1 MTAPMHTR
9 CPQCQTIF
17 HVTPAQL
24 EARAGLVRCGIC
36 ASAFQ
41 ADQNLIE
48 TLPNNH
54 RAAHTPAADEIART
68 DPIERTVTG
77 PPNSPADDD
86 LPLMNEFPL
95 VPERRR
101 TPTAVWLLGGVLL
114 LALLAAQ
121 VAYFYAPQLARDARL
136 KPWLALYCERAGCD
150 LKPSRANVAD
160 RTGTNQ
166 RGAASALRKRAA
178 PQRCA
183 RQPRRAGPTPPGH
196 GGQPDRQRGS
206 GAGAPRLHAGT
217 VPGIP
222 RRPWRAGAERCR
234 ACAPRRHQRRWPR
247 RRLRDTSRHLTG
259 ITDVNIFPCVPEI
272 IL

>member
-1 MTAPMHTR
+1 MTTPMHTR

-54 RAAHTPAADEIART
+54 RTVHTPATDEIART
-68 DPIERTVTG
+68 DPIERAITG
-77 PPNSPADDD
+77 PSDSPTDDD

-114 LALLAAQ
+114 LVLLAAQ
-121 VAYFYAPQLARDARL
+121 VAYFYAPELARDARL

-150 LKPSRANVAD
+150 LKPPRGTASIELVQTSVAPHPRYENALRLQAILVNRAEQAQPYPVMEVSLTDSEGQVLTRRSFAPAQYLESPVPHDALTPNVAVRAHLD
-160 RTGTNQ
+160 VTNAD
-166 RGAASALRKRAA
+166 GRAVGYEIRLVTA
-178 PQRCA
+178 P
-183 RQPRRAGPTPPGH
+183 
-196 GGQPDRQRGS
+196 
-206 GAGAPRLHAGT
+206 
-217 VPGIP
+217 
-222 RRPWRAGAERCR
+222 E
-234 ACAPRRHQRRWPR
+234 
-247 RRLRDTSRHLTG
+247 
-259 ITDVNIFPCVPEI
+259 
-272 IL
+272 

>member
-1 MTAPMHTR
+1 MTAPLHTR

-54 RAAHTPAADEIART
+54 RAAHTPATDEIART
-68 DPIERTVTG
+68 DPIERTLTG
-77 PPNSPADDD
+77 QSDSPANDD

-95 VPERRR
+95 VPERSS

-150 LKPSRANVAD
+150 LKPPRATSSIELVQTSVAPHP
-160 RTGTNQ
+160 RYEN
-166 RGAASALRKRAA
+166 ALRL
-178 PQRCA
+178 QRCA
-183 RQPRRAGPTPPGH
+183 RQPRRTGPALPGH

-206 GAGAPRLHAGT
+206 GAGAPRFHAGA
-217 VPGIP
+217 VPGISSSP
-222 RRPWRAGAERCR
+222 M
-234 ACAPRRHQRRWPR
+234 AP
-247 RRLRDTSRHLTG
+247 
-259 ITDVNIFPCVPEI
+259 
-272 IL
+272 